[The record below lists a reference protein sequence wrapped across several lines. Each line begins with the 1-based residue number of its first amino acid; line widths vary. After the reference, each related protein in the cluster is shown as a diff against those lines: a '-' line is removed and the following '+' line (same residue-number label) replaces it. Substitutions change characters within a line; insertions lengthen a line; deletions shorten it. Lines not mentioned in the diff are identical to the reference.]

1 MREPIRDNFCR
12 MAKPISMAAS
22 VSFAISL
29 ANCFRSDTFEGARAG
44 LGDVDVLILGAI
56 AYADCPDTNVIHLQ
70 RQAAA
75 QWQLLAPASDGN
87 AQREHQVHVVAASRR
102 AARQPTNR
110 GAVRFA
116 N

>member
-75 QWQLLAPASDGN
+75 RRPGDARRHRPQQCPSELAVPRRAPELRPAPFARHPASI
-87 AQREHQVHVVAASRR
+87 
-102 AARQPTNR
+102 
-110 GAVRFA
+110 
-116 N
+116 